1 MDPLTVLLI
10 VAGIWIVIYFI
21 AQAIGIEKLSERG
34 VDASFPFFLMIRT
47 DRLND
52 FLTRMGKKFPRAF
65 FNLGIVVAF
74 GGMIYG
80 LYLFTDNLLK
90 FFIQPAAAGGVVPI
104 IPGVTVTGLPLIYM
118 LIGLAVTLLTHEFAH
133 GLASS
138 KDNVPIKSS
147 GLLFFYVLFGG
158 FVEPDEEAFQNDVG
172 PRERMRL
179 LAAGSFANLIW
190 GMIFM
195 LLIAN
200 FQGMMSIGFNS
211 PSGAYIYEIQ
221 SESPADGVLEIGD
234 VIIGL
239 NETTISNWTEVGI
252 FMDNA
257 LAEHELT
264 IYTMNGT
271 YTLILAANDL
281 NASKGYIGIYGA
293 DYWEPKSGWEW
304 IPGGPLFA
312 FHSQQILVW
321 CFIILVSVSIFN
333 LLPIPMLDGDGL
345 LTNALSLITS
355 DEKKIAKIMWPLR
368 ILSLGIILLSIALSL
383 ITGKG
388 LF

>member
-252 FMDNA
+252 FMNNA
-257 LAEHELT
+257 LAGHELT

-271 YTLILAANDL
+271 YTIILAANDL

-293 DYWEPKSGWEW
+293 DYWEPRSGWEW